1 MTGSAPMKHFKPRFA
16 AFRTH
21 RSSRRDET
29 GASMI
34 EVLVAILLVSVGLLG
49 IAGLSGATFSYN
61 KVSQMRLTGIAL
73 ANDLADRAR
82 VNVYGYDRG
91 GYTIALSTDFDDSE
105 DPPGLQ
111 VDPGNLDLDPSNEV
125 TAATIADDLAASDI
139 DQFLRQVR
147 SRLPQG
153 DAVVISRPGATTRD
167 LDVWLLWQEPTTS
180 ETDEDDDRGDFSLFG
195 STRGNCPDSLT
206 TAEAAVYSCMYFK
219 VGL

>member
-1 MTGSAPMKHFKPRFA
+1 MKQFKTRCA
-16 AFRTH
+16 AVQAQNASMRH
-21 RSSRRDET
+21 ET

-34 EVLVAILLVSVGLLG
+34 EVLVSILLVSVGLLG

-91 GYTIALSTDFDDSE
+91 GYTIALSTDFDDSL
-105 DPPGLQ
+105 DPPGLL
-111 VDPGNLDLDPSNEV
+111 VDPTNLDFDPRN
-125 TAATIADDLAASDI
+125 AATTGTIADDLAASDV

-147 SRLPQG
+147 NRLPQG

-180 ETDEDDDRGDFSLFG
+180 DVENDRGDFSLFG
-195 STRGNCPDSLT
+195 STQGNCPDSLT
-206 TAEAAVYSCMYFK
+206 TAQAAVYSCMYFK

>member
-1 MTGSAPMKHFKPRFA
+1 MTTRDPMNISKTKSAASGLQR
-16 AFRTH
+16 
-21 RSSRRDET
+21 

-73 ANDLADRAR
+73 VNDLADRAR

-91 GYTIALSTDFDDSE
+91 AYDIALGDDFESAAVTVPDA
-105 DPPGLQ
+105 
-111 VDPGNLDLDPSNEV
+111 NLDLDPSVPANAI
-125 TAATIADDLAASDI
+125 TAADALAAADV
-139 DQFLRQVR
+139 DQFLRSVR

-153 DAVVISRPGATTRD
+153 DAVVMSRPGATARD
-167 LDVWLLWQEPTTS
+167 LDVWLLWQEPTT
-180 ETDEDDDRGDFSLFG
+180 DAGDTLFG
-195 STRGNCPDSLT
+195 AGQENCPSSLT
-206 TAEAAVYSCMYFK
+206 PDEQALYNCMYFK

>member
-1 MTGSAPMKHFKPRFA
+1 MTSKASMNISVTKSVAPRH
-16 AFRTH
+16 H
-21 RSSRRDET
+21 R

-91 GYTIALSTDFDDSE
+91 RYDIALDDDFDDSL
-105 DPPGLQ
+105 DPPGLL
-111 VDPGNLDLDPSNEV
+111 VDDTNFDLDHSDSGEAG
-125 TAATIADDLAASDI
+125 TAADDLAASDV
-139 DQFLRQVR
+139 DQFLRSV
-147 SRLPQG
+147 SNRLPQG
-153 DAVVISRPGATTRD
+153 DAVVMSRIGLNNERD
-167 LDVWLLWQEPTTS
+167 LDVWLLWKEPQ
-180 ETDEDDDRGDFSLFG
+180 TDAADSLFG
-195 STRGNCPDSLT
+195 AGQGSCPGNLT
-206 TAEAAVYSCMYFK
+206 TEEQAEFSCMYFK

>member
-1 MTGSAPMKHFKPRFA
+1 MTGKATMKQFNSRCAASRAQSASMRH
-16 AFRTH
+16 
-21 RSSRRDET
+21 ET

-91 GYTIALSTDFDDSE
+91 GYTIALSTDFDDSL

-111 VDPGNLDLDPSNEV
+111 VDAGNLDLDPSNEA
-125 TAATIADDLAASDI
+125 TAATIADDLAASDV

-147 SRLPQG
+147 NRLPQG

-180 ETDEDDDRGDFSLFG
+180 DVENDRGDFSLFG
-195 STRGNCPDSLT
+195 STQGNCPDSLT